1 MFLPLQCTL
10 CSVLHLCICD
20 MRYEHLKIFK
30 IFFRR
35 GKILDCSNK
44 RYKLMLS
51 KSLIILRNDQKRQVA
66 IESHLFTSTRILQRT
81 WGWLGNGILSAATKT
96 HWRVGDGRRMFVTS
110 DIWTLEMIA
119 RSLLL
124 LITSRHS
131 NLSICTLL
139 NKSDQLSCVPVLEKN
154 DRLLI
159 IVLYI
164 CVQYII
170 LLNRHATFHRI
181 DQCGHCRMCTG
192 CHCNVPRKI
201 FSTSEY
207 NFHWHFYVL
216 NRHF

>member
-1 MFLPLQCTL
+1 M
-10 CSVLHLCICD
+10 
-20 MRYEHLKIFK
+20 
-30 IFFRR
+30 
-35 GKILDCSNK
+35 
-44 RYKLMLS
+44 
-51 KSLIILRNDQKRQVA
+51 
-66 IESHLFTSTRILQRT
+66 
-81 WGWLGNGILSAATKT
+81 
-96 HWRVGDGRRMFVTS
+96 TS

-170 LLNRHATFHRI
+170 LLNRRATFHRI
-181 DQCGHCRMCTG
+181 NAGIVECVQGVTVMSLVKSFQQVNIIFTG
-192 CHCNVPRKI
+192 TFMYLIGTFRDLFLGLFFLASYCHYWRC
-201 FSTSEY
+201 
-207 NFHWHFYVL
+207 H
-216 NRHF
+216 

>member
-1 MFLPLQCTL
+1 MGSSDGGCG
-10 CSVLHLCICD
+10 
-20 MRYEHLKIFK
+20 M
-30 IFFRR
+30 
-35 GKILDCSNK
+35 
-44 RYKLMLS
+44 
-51 KSLIILRNDQKRQVA
+51 
-66 IESHLFTSTRILQRT
+66 
-81 WGWLGNGILSAATKT
+81 GNGLGSCQQLRRRA
-96 HWRVGDGRRMFVTS
+96 GDLGRMFVTS

-170 LLNRHATFHRI
+170 LLNRHATFHRRI
-181 DQCGHCRMCTG
+181 NAGIVECVQGVTVMSLVKSFQQVNIIFTG
-192 CHCNVPRKI
+192 TFMYLIGTFRDLFLGLFFLASYCHYWRC
-201 FSTSEY
+201 
-207 NFHWHFYVL
+207 H
-216 NRHF
+216 